1 MHPSTFY
8 SALFSKEKR
17 DEVFVIMSF
26 APEFEDAWVRI
37 FEPTI
42 REDLKLKPN
51 RVDYNISGESIIHDI
66 LDGIA
71 HARLVLA
78 DITCS
83 AMRDARGTV
92 WPQRNGNVMW
102 ELGIAHV
109 MRLPDEV
116 IMIRAD
122 NEPSI
127 FDLTQFRALSYDP
140 DDVDGARRLLAH
152 LGQDRLNS
160 IDQSKSAYVQRCVQ
174 SMDYLSWM
182 ILQEADQIGGIG
194 YENNIPTNNSIG
206 KLLEMGALVTSFLTA
221 TPELVQGA
229 TNMSTKDFLKYQIS
243 AIGKAILGCIDR
255 QISLSSVGLEF
266 VSKAKVPPP

>member
-1 MHPSTFY
+1 MHPLTFY
-8 SALFSKEKR
+8 STLFSQEKR

-26 APEFEDAWVRI
+26 APEFEDTWVRI

-83 AMRDARGTV
+83 MLRDARGIV

-102 ELGIAHV
+102 ELGVAHV
-109 MRLPDEV
+109 MRLPNEV

-127 FDLTQFRALSYDP
+127 FDLTQFRAFPYDP
-140 DDVDGARRLLAH
+140 DDVDEARRLLAQ
-152 LGQDRLNS
+152 LGRDRLNS

-174 SMDYLSWM
+174 SMDYQSW
-182 ILQEADQIGGIG
+182 IVLREADQTGGIG
-194 YENNIPTNNSIG
+194 PENNITTTNTIG

-229 TNMSTKDFLKYQIS
+229 TNMTTRDFIKYKVST
-243 AIGKAILGCIDR
+243 IGKAIVEYIDR
-255 QISLSSVGLEF
+255 QISLSSLGVEF
-266 VSKAKVPPP
+266 VSKDKVPPA

>member
-8 SALFSKEKR
+8 STLFSQEKR

-26 APEFEDAWVRI
+26 APEFDDTWVRI

-51 RVDYNISGESIIHDI
+51 RVDYNLSGQSIIHDI

-83 AMRDARGTV
+83 AMRDARGAV

-109 MRLPDEV
+109 LRLPDEV
-116 IMIRAD
+116 IIIRAD

-127 FDLTQFRALSYDP
+127 FDLTQFRALPYDP
-140 DDVDGARRLLAH
+140 DDVDGARGLLAH
-152 LGQDRLNS
+152 LGRDRLNS
-160 IDQSKSAYVQRCVQ
+160 IDQSKSTYIQRCVQ
-174 SMDYLSWM
+174 SMDYLSWQ
-182 ILQEADQIGGIG
+182 ILQEADQSAGIG
-194 YENNIPTNNSIG
+194 YQNNIPTNISVG
-206 KLLEMGALVTSFLTA
+206 KLLEMGALATSFLTA
-221 TPELVQGA
+221 TPELVDGA
-229 TNMSTKDFLKYQIS
+229 TKISTLDFVKYKIS
-243 AIGKAILGCIDR
+243 AIGKAILECIDR
-255 QISLSSVGLEF
+255 QISLSSVGLAW
-266 VSKAKVPPP
+266 VSKAKVPPT